1 MNRRYKREQLEILEV
16 KNTAIEIFK
25 LDTFDRKMERTEERI
40 KELEDGI
47 KEITQT
53 EQKEKPD

>member
-1 MNRRYKREQLEILEV
+1 
-16 KNTAIEIFK
+16 
-25 LDTFDRKMERTEERI
+25 MERTEERI

-53 EQKEKPD
+53 EQKEKPDWRNQSCRDMWDYNKNI